1 MDNTKVSFGMGQ
13 ISNST
18 PEWANWIF
26 RGWLIMSNALTGFI
40 TTLAAIKGIN
50 LTPVEIGIIMASI
63 NFLNLVV
70 YGFSKLFGVV
80 PDEVDP
86 GKPFVANQQLDD
98 KGNVN
103 AIPDTVIKAPDDGGK
118 PDIVIK
124 P

>member
-1 MDNTKVSFGMGQ
+1 MGQ

-63 NFLNLVV
+63 NFLNLIV
-70 YGFSKLFGVV
+70 YGFSKLFGIV
-80 PDEVDP
+80 PDAVDP
-86 GKPFVANQQLDD
+86 GKPFVASQQVDE

-103 AIPDTVIKAPDDGGK
+103 TIPDTVIKAPDDGGK
-118 PDIVIK
+118 PDITIK
-124 P
+124 